1 MVEIGF
7 CQYLLIIQIYPD
19 EAHGLFGVIKHMHQ
33 TMEAFLDD
41 VYGPMEDFFKND
53 YYLAAAKVLEKYG
66 NAIPL

>member
-1 MVEIGF
+1 
-7 CQYLLIIQIYPD
+7 
-19 EAHGLFGVIKHMHQ
+19 MHQ